1 MENILKEKLWEYIIH
16 NNPELMY
23 KLQEQYGVTEYLDK
37 KVKTVLALAD
47 EMLLECTPREI
58 IEEICLNVLTAELK
72 PSRFTYLRSLL
83 FEEFQDTYMDFA
95 RSGILI
101 YEVLN
106 LMETFGELFETIG
119 FTAGSTTDPNFKN
132 TLIPKIADHLNR
144 FQKSDSL

>member
-23 KLQEQYGVTEYLDK
+23 KLQEQYGVTEYLDQ
-37 KVKTVLALAD
+37 KVKSVIALAD
-47 EMLLECTPREI
+47 EMASECTPGEI

-83 FEEFQDTYMDFA
+83 LEEFNTTYVDFA
-95 RSGILI
+95 NTGTLT

-106 LMETFGELFETIG
+106 LMEAYSELFETNG
-119 FTAGSTTDPNFKN
+119 FTAGSQTDPNFKN
-132 TLIPKIADHLNR
+132 TLIQKISDYLNR
-144 FQKSDSL
+144 LQKSDSL